1 MSFWNLSDN
10 TLAKG
15 DAESSHVKPMSV
27 IPDGTQAPAQIKE
40 FILADPNQSYGK
52 QCYEVHFKIA
62 QGDFKNREVR
72 LKIKCFDDKPTISDR
87 GINML
92 KRVYDLCGHKP
103 SHNEMPTNPDL
114 APMIG
119 KIIGIKIAEFIGI
132 NSKTGEPTNGNYV
145 SEIHKADSTFETM
158 TGKKLEV
165 TSYSSGVESAFSRN
179 PKVQNDSLTDDVPF

>member
-10 TLAKG
+10 TTAKG

-27 IPDGTQAPAQIKE
+27 IPDGTTAPAQIKE
-40 FILADPNQSYGK
+40 FFLAEPNHSYGK
-52 QCYEVHFKIA
+52 PCYEVHFKIA

-92 KRVYDLCGHKP
+92 KRIYDLCGHKP
-103 SHNEMPTNPDL
+103 THSEQPNNSDL

-119 KIIGIKIAEFIGI
+119 KIIGIKIAEFVGV
-132 NSKTGEPTNGNYV
+132 NQKTGEPMNGNYV
-145 SEIHKADSTFETM
+145 SEIHKADKDFETM
-158 TGKKLEV
+158 TGVKLEV
-165 TSYSSGVESAFSRN
+165 TVSAVESAFSRN
-179 PKVQNDSLTDDVPF
+179 PRQSKPDNDLGEDVPF